1 MTIGVPKE
9 ARADERRVALV
20 PDVVAELCAAGHR
33 VVVESG
39 AGDGAVIGDE
49 LFVAAGAAIGN
60 PWAADVVVKVAPP
73 MTHEVRLLAAG
84 TLVGFLAPLSLPEV
98 TAALADARVTAFGMD
113 TIPPIPGAESIDALA
128 GQDRILGY
136 KAALLAA
143 VHCTTPPARV
153 LVVGGGMAGR
163 QAAHTARRMGAHA
176 VASAEAPADSI
187 KTFDVVITT
196 ALVPGRPAP
205 RLVTA
210 DAVRSMR
217 PGSVIVD
224 LAGESGGNC
233 ELTEP
238 GGLVVRHGVTIV
250 APLNLAATMPGHASA
265 LYAESVKA
273 FLGLMTD
280 GEGVLDPDSDDT
292 VIAGACVTRDG
303 EVVHQQAREAMEAL
317 TA

>member
-1 MTIGVPKE
+1 
-9 ARADERRVALV
+9 
-20 PDVVAELCAAGHR
+20 
-33 VVVESG
+33 
-39 AGDGAVIGDE
+39 
-49 LFVAAGAAIGN
+49 
-60 PWAADVVVKVAPP
+60 
-73 MTHEVRLLAAG
+73 
-84 TLVGFLAPLSLPEV
+84 
-98 TAALADARVTAFGMD
+98 
-113 TIPPIPGAESIDALA
+113 
-128 GQDRILGY
+128 
-136 KAALLAA
+136 
-143 VHCTTPPARV
+143 
-153 LVVGGGMAGR
+153 
-163 QAAHTARRMGAHA
+163 MGAHT

-303 EVVHQQAREAMEAL
+303 EVVHQQAREALEAL